1 MPLPNGT
8 PGAPGERRRFDRLFR
23 NATTLLTGS
32 AGASVLSI
40 IALALSAR
48 GLGAAQLGVLAV
60 IQSYVTVIDRLVT
73 FQSWQALI
81 KYGTDA
87 LRRNDRDEF
96 MGLLWFGAAV
106 DAASALL
113 GAVVGVFGSLLVG
126 RWFGWTGETTR
137 WAMVYATTILF
148 HVVGAPTATLRLFDQ
163 FRLFSIQRIG
173 IGLIR
178 LSGIALAFATHAPLW
193 AYMAVWI
200 VADVAGSLWL
210 IAMAWRELRRRGFTL
225 TMPASLRAV
234 PARHPGLWNFVW
246 TTNVHS
252 SIRVASR
259 EGDTLIVGAVLGEA
273 AAGLFKVAKQ
283 FGSAFGQL
291 SDPFY
296 QAIYPEMA
304 AASSAGDRAGFT
316 ALLRRSTIIA
326 TLAGITLWLGMVIV
340 GGPALRGFAGAEY
353 GGGYPV
359 LVWYGLAYALSFASF
374 AMQPAMLSLGRALAS
389 FSIMTLST
397 AVQFLLLVPLMHR
410 FGVAGAG
417 LAYVAFYVTWIA
429 CVAAVLARDLTLTV
443 DTPHGARAA

>member
-1 MPLPNGT
+1 MLPDAT
-8 PGAPGERRRFDRLFR
+8 SGAPIERRRFDRLFR
-23 NATTLLTGS
+23 NAATLLTGS

-48 GLGAAQLGVLAV
+48 GLGAQQLGVLAV
-60 IQSYVTVIDRLVT
+60 IQSYVTVVDRLVT

-81 KYGTDA
+81 KYGADA
-87 LRRNDRDEF
+87 VRRDARDEL
-96 MGLLWFGAAV
+96 MGLIWFGAAV

-113 GAVVGVFGSLLVG
+113 GALLGVVGAVAIG
-126 RWFGWTGETTR
+126 RWFGWSTETTR
-137 WAMVYATTILF
+137 WAMLYATTILF

-163 FRLFSIQRIG
+163 FRMFSMQRIG
-173 IGLIR
+173 VGLIR
-178 LSGIALAFATHAPLW
+178 LAGIAIAFVLHGPLW
-193 AYMAVWI
+193 AYMMVWI
-200 VADVAGSLWL
+200 VADVAGSIWL
-210 IAMAWRELRRRGFTL
+210 VGMAWRELRARGYP
-225 TMPASLRAV
+225 MAVPGSLRSV
-234 PARHPGLWNFVW
+234 PARHAGLWNFIW

-259 EGDTLIVGAVLGEA
+259 EGDTLIVGAVLGDA

-304 AASSAGDRAGFT
+304 AASSSGDRAGFT
-316 ALLRRSTIIA
+316 ALLRRSTVMA
-326 TLAGITLWLGMVIV
+326 SLAAVVLWLGMVVV
-340 GGPALRGFAGAEY
+340 GAPVLRGFAGAEY

-359 LVWYGLAYALSFASF
+359 LVWYGLAYALAFASF
-374 AMQPAMLSLGRALAS
+374 AMQPAMLALGRALAS

-397 AVQFLLLVPLMHR
+397 AVQFVLLVPLMHR

-417 LAYVAFYVTWIA
+417 LAYVAFYVTWI
-429 CVAAVLARDLTLTV
+429 VSVGAVLARDLTLIV
-443 DTPHGARAA
+443 DTPHGARTA